1 MNYMALWVEFSI
13 NPLGVSYKKPDGQWR
28 PASIIADYL
37 HSEAQE
43 VARTS
48 LTPYELWENTD
59 LTEYKAL
66 SVAERDAYWGI
77 MGLDSIDVTA
87 GTNSRAALSTLFP
100 GGSVTRDNLIALLT
114 TPLLVTRV
122 SQLGLGEVV
131 AAHVEKAIAQ
141 GERGDFD

>member
-1 MNYMALWVEFSI
+1 MNYMALWLEL
-13 NPLGVSYKKPDGQWR
+13 NTDPLKAGYRKPDGQWR
-28 PASIIADYL
+28 PTSIIADYL
-37 HSEAQE
+37 HSKVQE
-43 VARTS
+43 VVRTS

-87 GTNSRAALSTLFP
+87 GTNSRAALSALFP
-100 GGSVTRDNLIALLT
+100 SGSVTRDNLIALLT
-114 TPLLVTRV
+114 TPLLVTRA
-122 SQLGLGEVV
+122 SQIGLGEIS